1 MDPRGFGG
9 SVRQDCG
16 DSAPCQRNCVR
27 PDTYFLEVAT
37 MKEPVAIHLKG
48 INQWEVK
55 FIQEVI
61 NANIG
66 AEVTPIIIL
75 SNYPLIGDISIL
87 ESCLHKTE
95 ITE

>member
-16 DSAPCQRNCVR
+16 DSAPCQRNHVR
-27 PDTYFLEVAT
+27 LDTYFLEVAT
-37 MKEPVAIHLKG
+37 MKDPVSIHLKG
-48 INQWEVK
+48 KNQWEVK
-55 FIQEVI
+55 VIQEVI

-87 ESCLHKTE
+87 ESCLHKKE